1 MTRDGLLSL
10 LEPSEME
17 SMSTWKEIDAIYPF
31 GQHSRGTEPRSRL
44 SFHQS
49 ERPCYDAVIAGLDP
63 KALSIAVSAVNIIKI
78 FRALRSEDA
87 NYQFDEMLEMK
98 TNAPLIND
106 VAWAPGCIRP
116 FDLIS
121 AACDDGT
128 IRIFEV
134 TTPHDSK
141 VPSTTS
147 KSELLAGKDRM
158 KPPASSTK
166 NAPSGIGAG
175 LAGVNRAAARQ
186 SGDHVKIRHEWK
198 EVANLSHN
206 EGAPV
211 WRVRWTHDG
220 SNSIVGDFI
229 MLTLSGNALASTGDS
244 GNVHLWKQNVRGEF
258 IEFSETGPS

>member
-1 MTRDGLLSL
+1 
-10 LEPSEME
+10 
-17 SMSTWKEIDAIYPF
+17 MSTWKEVDAIYPF
-31 GQHSRGTEPRSRL
+31 GQHSRGTAPRSRL

-63 KALSIAVSAVNIIKI
+63 KALSIAVSSVNTIKI

-87 NYQFDEMLEMK
+87 TYQFDEMLELK

-128 IRIFEV
+128 VRIFEV

-141 VPSTTS
+141 VLSTTS
-147 KSELLAGKDRM
+147 KSEPLSGKDRM

-166 NAPSGIGAG
+166 NIPSGIGAG
-175 LAGVNRAAARQ
+175 LAGVDRAAARQ
-186 SGDHVKIRHEWK
+186 VGGHVSIRHEWK
-198 EVANLSHN
+198 EIANLSHN

-220 SNSIVGDFI
+220 SSSIVGDCL
-229 MLTLSGNALASTGDS
+229 MLILSGNALASTGDS
-244 GNVHLWKQNVRGEF
+244 GNVHLWKQNVSGEF